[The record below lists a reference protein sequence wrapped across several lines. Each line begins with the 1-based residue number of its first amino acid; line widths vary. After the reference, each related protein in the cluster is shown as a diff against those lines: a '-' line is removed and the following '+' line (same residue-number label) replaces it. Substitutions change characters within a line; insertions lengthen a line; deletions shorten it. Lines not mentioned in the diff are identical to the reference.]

1 MDKQIGTAIKTLL
14 IIIGIIIDAISIH
27 SYKTKSLKKISLVLA
42 LLLSFFTLKAQNN
55 WWNKTT
61 AYEVYVRSF
70 FDTNADGKG
79 DFNGLTQKINY
90 LNDGNPQTNSDLGIG
105 LIWLMP
111 INPSPSVHGYD
122 VTDYYKVNPQ
132 YGSMSNF
139 RTLLD
144 SAHHKGIKVIMDFVI
159 NHTSSQHPWFV
170 KSAANDPFYRNFY
183 RWETTA
189 PVQNGPWGQQVW
201 YPKNGSNYYAL
212 FWSEMPDL
220 NYNYQPVRDSIFAIA
235 KYWLKDIGVDGFRL
249 DAVMYLYENGNTLKN
264 TPETIS
270 FLKELNDSCE
280 VWKKNSL
287 LVGEV
292 WDNAQTI
299 ALYTGKLDMCFD
311 FNLAAANITSA
322 NTSNISSARLAL
334 NNAQQTLDTNQYG
347 NFLTNHDQNRIFDE
361 LGNDINKTKVAAS
374 LYLTQPGVPFIYYGE
389 EIAMKGSKPDQYI
402 RTPMQWN
409 TNNYAGFTTG
419 SPYIAVN
426 SNFANYNVATLST
439 DSNSIFNLYRKLI
452 RVRNNEEVLQLGS
465 VKNVINN
472 FAAVHSYQ
480 RTHNNQDLIVLVNTS
495 GDFLTDVQFSYARS
509 DGQSGAYGV
518 EDLMSDSTF
527 VTHSTS
533 KIYDLKLNLNPYQ
546 VKILKFLTTTSTTSD
561 KAITLKVYP
570 NPVIDKISILHDGSK
585 TYGLKILN
593 SIGEELCSKL
603 LEPYTSSSIS
613 FDYPAGIYF
622 IQLQT
627 EKGTINR
634 KVVKY

>member
-1 MDKQIGTAIKTLL
+1 MKKSIL
-14 IIIGIIIDAISIH
+14 I
-27 SYKTKSLKKISLVLA
+27 LA
-42 LLLSFFTLKAQNN
+42 LLLSTIISNAQNN

-79 DFNGLTQKINY
+79 DFNGLTQKLDY
-90 LNDGNPQTNSDLGIG
+90 LNDGKPETNTDLGIG

-111 INPSPSVHGYD
+111 INSSPSVHGYD
-122 VTDYYKVNPQ
+122 VTDYRKVNPQ
-132 YGSMSNF
+132 YGSMANF
-139 RTLLD
+139 RAMLD
-144 SAHHKGIKVIMDFVI
+144 SAHRRGIKVIMDLVI

-183 RWETTA
+183 RWETSA
-189 PVQNGPWGQQVW
+189 PIQTGPWGQQVW

-220 NYNYQPVRDSIFAIA
+220 NYNYQPVRDSVFSIA
-235 KYWLKDIGVDGFRL
+235 KYWLKDVGVDGFRL

-270 FLKELNDSCE
+270 FLKALNDSCE

-311 FNLAAANITSA
+311 FNLATANITSA
-322 NTSNISSARLAL
+322 NTSNVSSARSAL
-334 NNAQQTLDTNQYG
+334 VNAQQTLDTNQYG

-361 LGNDINKTKVAAS
+361 LGNNINKNKVAAS

-389 EIAMKGSKPDQYI
+389 EVAMKGSKPDQYI

-409 TNNYAGFTTG
+409 TNAYSGFTVGT
-419 SPYIAVN
+419 PYITVN
-426 SNFANYNVATLST
+426 SNFMNYNVKTLSA
-439 DSNSIFNLYRKLI
+439 DSNSILNLYRKLI
-452 RVRNNEEVLQLGS
+452 HIRNKEEALQLGI

-472 FAAVHSYQ
+472 FSAVHSYQ
-480 RTHNNQDLIVLVNTS
+480 RTYNNEDLLVLVNTS
-495 GDFLTDVQFSYARS
+495 GEYLTDVQFSYART
-509 DGQSGAYGV
+509 DAQSGTYAV

-527 VTHSTS
+527 VTNSSS
-533 KIYDLKLNLNPYQ
+533 KIFDLKLNLNPYQ
-546 VKILKFLTTTSTTSD
+546 VKILKFHSTTTTNLE
-561 KAITLKVYP
+561 KAISLKIYP
-570 NPVIDKISILHDGSK
+570 NPVTDKITILHDGAK
-585 TYGLKILN
+585 PYVVNIIN
-593 SIGEELCSKL
+593 SIGEIVYSTIIN
-603 LEPYTSSSIS
+603 PNTTSSIN

-622 IQLQT
+622 MQLQT

-634 KVVKY
+634 KIVKY

>member
-1 MDKQIGTAIKTLL
+1 M
-14 IIIGIIIDAISIH
+14 
-27 SYKTKSLKKISLVLA
+27 KKLA
-42 LLLSFFTLKAQNN
+42 LIFALLSSTFISNAQNN

-70 FDTNADGKG
+70 FDTNADGRG
-79 DFNGLTQKINY
+79 DFNGLTQKLDY
-90 LNDGNPQTNSDLGIG
+90 LNDGKAETNTDLGIG

-111 INPSPSVHGYD
+111 INSSPSVHGYD
-122 VTDYYKVNPQ
+122 VTDYRKVNPQ
-132 YGSMSNF
+132 YGSMANF
-139 RTLLD
+139 RAMLD
-144 SAHHKGIKVIMDFVI
+144 SAHRRGIKVIMDLVI
-159 NHTSSQHPWFV
+159 NHTSGQHPWFI

-183 RWETTA
+183 RWETSA
-189 PVQNGPWGQQVW
+189 PVQTGPWGQQVW

-220 NYNYQPVRDSIFAIA
+220 NYNYQPVRDSIFSIA
-235 KYWLKDIGVDGFRL
+235 KYWLQDIGVDGFRL

-270 FLKELNDSCE
+270 FLKALNDSCE

-311 FNLAAANITSA
+311 FNLATANIISA
-322 NTSNISSARLAL
+322 NTSNVSSARAAL
-334 NNAQQTLDTNQYG
+334 INSQQTLDTNQYG

-361 LGNDINKTKVAAS
+361 LGNNINKNKVAAS

-389 EIAMKGSKPDQYI
+389 EVAMKGSKPDQYI

-409 TNNYAGFTTG
+409 TNAYSGFTVGT
-419 SPYIAVN
+419 PYIAVN
-426 SNFANYNVATLST
+426 SNFMNYNVKTLSA
-439 DSNSIFNLYRKLI
+439 DSNSILNLYRKLI
-452 RVRNNEEVLQLGS
+452 RIRNKEEALQLGI

-472 FAAVHSYQ
+472 FSAVHSYQ
-480 RTHNNQDLIVLVNTS
+480 RTYNNEDLVVLVNTS
-495 GDFLTDVQFSYARS
+495 SEYLTDVQFSYART
-509 DGQSGAYGV
+509 DAQSGTYAV

-527 VTHSTS
+527 VTNSSS
-533 KIYDLKLNLNPYQ
+533 KIFDLKLNLNPYQ
-546 VKILKFLTTTSTTSD
+546 VKILKFHSTTTTNLE
-561 KAITLKVYP
+561 KAILLKIYP
-570 NPVIDKISILHDGSK
+570 NPVTDNITILHDGAK
-585 TYGLKILN
+585 PYVVNIIN
-593 SIGEELCSKL
+593 SIGEIVYSTIIN
-603 LEPYTSSSIS
+603 PNTTSSIP

-627 EKGTINR
+627 EKSIVNR
-634 KVVKY
+634 KIIKY

>member
-1 MDKQIGTAIKTLL
+1 MKKYSL
-14 IIIGIIIDAISIH
+14 I
-27 SYKTKSLKKISLVLA
+27 LVVLF
-42 LLLSFFTLKAQNN
+42 LNYFQLNAQNY

-70 FDTNADGKG
+70 FDTNSDGKG
-79 DFNGLTQKINY
+79 DFNGLTKKLDY
-90 LNDGNPQTNSDLGIG
+90 LNDGNPNTKTDLGVG

-111 INPSPSVHGYD
+111 INSSPSVHGYD
-122 VTDYYKVNPQ
+122 VTDYKKVNSQ
-132 YGSMSNF
+132 YGTMASFQAM
-139 RTLLD
+139 LD
-144 SAHHKGIKVIMDFVI
+144 SAHRRGIKVIMDFVI
-159 NHTSSQHPWFV
+159 NHTSSQHPWFI

-189 PVQNGPWGQQVW
+189 PSQIGPWGQQVW

-220 NYNYQPVRDSIFAIA
+220 NYNYQPVRDSIFAAA

-270 FLKELNDSCE
+270 FLKALNDSCE

-299 ALYTGKLDMCFD
+299 AMYTGKLDMCFD
-311 FNLAAANITSA
+311 FNLASANINSA
-322 NTSNISSARLAL
+322 NTSNPSTARLAL

-389 EIAMKGSKPDQYI
+389 EIGMKGSKPDQYI

-409 TNNYAGFTTG
+409 TNAHSGFTTG
-419 SPYIAVN
+419 TPYISVN
-426 SNFANYNVATLST
+426 SNFMNYNVKTLSA
-439 DSNSIFNLYRKLI
+439 DSSSIWNLYRKLI
-452 RVRNNEEVLQLGS
+452 SIRNNEEVLQLGS
-465 VKNVINN
+465 IKNIVSN
-472 FAAVHSYQ
+472 FPAVHSYQ
-480 RTHNNQDLIVLVNTS
+480 RIYNNQDIVVLVNTS
-495 GDFLTDVQFSYARS
+495 GTFLSDVQFSFART
-509 DGQSGAYGV
+509 DGQSGAIAV

-527 VTHSTS
+527 ATGSSS
-533 KIYDLKLNLNPYQ
+533 KIVDLKLNLKPYQ
-546 VKILKFLTTTSTTSD
+546 VKILKFHPATGIPYTKEIQLE
-561 KAITLKVYP
+561 VYP
-570 NPVIDKISILHDGSK
+570 NPVKEKLTVSQSGNKTYELNIYNSYGVEISSTFINPKTSISIDF
-585 TYGLKILN
+585 TYP
-593 SIGEELCSKL
+593 S
-603 LEPYTSSSIS
+603 
-613 FDYPAGIYF
+613 GIYF
-622 IQLQT
+622 LRMKT
-627 EKGTINR
+627 DTGVLNR
-634 KVVKY
+634 KIIKY

>member
-1 MDKQIGTAIKTLL
+1 MKKSSL
-14 IIIGIIIDAISIH
+14 IIAFII
-27 SYKTKSLKKISLVLA
+27 
-42 LLLSFFTLKAQNN
+42 LSSFANAQNN

-79 DFNGLTQKINY
+79 DFNGLTQKLNY
-90 LNDGNPQTNSDLGIG
+90 LNDGNPQTNSDLGVG

-111 INPSPSVHGYD
+111 INSSPSVHGYD
-122 VTDYYKVNPQ
+122 VTDYRKVNSQ
-132 YGSMSNF
+132 YGSMDNF
-139 RTLLD
+139 RTMLD
-144 SAHHKGIKVIMDFVI
+144 SAHSKGIKVIMDYVI

-189 PVQNGPWGQQVW
+189 PVQTGPWGQQVW

-235 KYWLKDIGVDGFRL
+235 KYWLKDVGVDGFRL
-249 DAVMYLYENGNTLKN
+249 DAVMYLYENGNALKN

-270 FLKELNDSCE
+270 FLKALNDSCE

-299 ALYTGKLDMCFD
+299 ALYTGKLDICFD
-311 FNLAAANITSA
+311 FNLATANITSA
-322 NTSNISSARLAL
+322 NTSNVSSARSAL
-334 NNAQQTLDTNQYG
+334 VNAQQTLDTNQYG

-361 LGNDINKTKVAAS
+361 LGNNINKTKVAAS

-419 SPYIAVN
+419 FPYIAVN
-426 SNFANYNVATLST
+426 SNFANYNVSTLSA
-439 DSNSIFNLYRKLI
+439 DSNSILNLYRKLI
-452 RVRNNEEVLQLGS
+452 HIRNNEEVLQLGS

-480 RTHNNQDLIVLVNTS
+480 RTFNNEDLVVLVNTS
-495 GDFLTDVQFSYARS
+495 SEFLTNVQFSYARS
-509 DGQSGAYGV
+509 DEQSGSFAA

-527 VTHSTS
+527 VANSSS
-533 KIYDLKLNLNPYQ
+533 KIFDLKLNLNPYQ
-546 VKILKFLTTTSTTSD
+546 VKILKFHSTTNT
-561 KAITLKVYP
+561 TLEREVSLKIYP
-570 NPVIDKISILHDGSK
+570 NPVHDKLTILHNGNKPYELKIVNAIGEEITSK
-585 TYGLKILN
+585 EIHPNTTSTIEFDFPAGLYFVQLKTENKILN
-593 SIGEELCSKL
+593 
-603 LEPYTSSSIS
+603 
-613 FDYPAGIYF
+613 
-622 IQLQT
+622 
-627 EKGTINR
+627 R
-634 KVVKY
+634 KIVKY